1 MKIPMKLW
9 PGYGA
14 LTRDQFYRAVIA
26 IRILTGRDFR
36 VPELGRAARNYMLR
50 RLL

>member
-1 MKIPMKLW
+1 MKLW

-26 IRILTGRDFR
+26 IRCLTGHDFHAK
-36 VPELGRAARNYMLR
+36 EFGRAARNYMLR
-50 RLL
+50 RLM